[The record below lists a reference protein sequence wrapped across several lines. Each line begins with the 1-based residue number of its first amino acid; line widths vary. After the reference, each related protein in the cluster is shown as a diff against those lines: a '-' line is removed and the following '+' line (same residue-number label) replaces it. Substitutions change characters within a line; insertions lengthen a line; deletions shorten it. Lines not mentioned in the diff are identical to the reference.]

1 MAPDARRHPRSVH
14 VEASAVTQGAHERI
28 RDLCLALAAEISG
41 VWIAAACA
49 CCAADVAAVRSDQHV
64 SSLFREFAERERE
77 RTCAVSRCGLLL
89 LHLVEARRGIERRAG
104 VCARDE
110 RVEQRESVSKRR
122 QQVRDKM

>member
-49 CCAADVAAVRSDQHV
+49 CYAADVAAVRSDQHV
-64 SSLFREFAERERE
+64 SYLFREFAERERE
-77 RTCAVSRCGLLL
+77 L
-89 LHLVEARRGIERRAG
+89 ARYRVAG
-104 VCARDE
+104 FYCSISLK
-110 RVEQRESVSKRR
+110 REGE
-122 QQVRDKM
+122 